1 MARDNI
7 LLTLRKICSSFV
19 DEHGNMRVRPIG
31 FIENMKVE
39 MDRQELLKDIVI
51 LLKDTDI
58 INRETKMY
66 IFNNTTKREINEVLS
81 EEVGETVSFN
91 TTQSKIQYGKTKLEK
106 LFGDS
111 IKRLLYKTY
120 DIDDIPRLI
129 YDISSQY
136 SDIDLRN
143 KLVLDL
149 DSNVYNTELSENDFE
164 DFILTIAPYVKTQ
177 VEYISKNIESEKVG
191 YFNYLI
197 TSKRL
202 TDEDK
207 QRLSKL
213 KDILNNE

>member
-1 MARDNI
+1 MNKSNI
-7 LLTLRKICSSFV
+7 LKDLRRVCGSFV

-177 VEYISKNIESEKVG
+177 VEYISKNIESDKVG

>member
-7 LLTLRKICSSFV
+7 LLTLRKVCGSFV

>member
-1 MARDNI
+1 MYHLNI
-7 LLTLRKICSSFV
+7 GYR
-19 DEHGNMRVRPIG
+19 
-31 FIENMKVE
+31 
-39 MDRQELLKDIVI
+39 
-51 LLKDTDI
+51 
-58 INRETKMY
+58 
-66 IFNNTTKREINEVLS
+66 
-81 EEVGETVSFN
+81 
-91 TTQSKIQYGKTKLEK
+91 
-106 LFGDS
+106 
-111 IKRLLYKTY
+111 
-120 DIDDIPRLI
+120 
-129 YDISSQY
+129 
-136 SDIDLRN
+136 LRN

>member
-7 LLTLRKICSSFV
+7 LLTLRKVCGSFV

-106 LFGDS
+106 LFGYS

>member
-7 LLTLRKICSSFV
+7 LLTLRKVCGSFV
-19 DEHGNMRVRPIG
+19 DEHGNMRVKPIG

>member
-1 MARDNI
+1 MNKSNI
-7 LLTLRKICSSFV
+7 LKDLRRVCGSFV

>member
-1 MARDNI
+1 MARNNI
-7 LLTLRKICSSFV
+7 LLTLRRVCNSFV

>member
-1 MARDNI
+1 MNKSNI
-7 LLTLRKICSSFV
+7 LKDLRRVCGSFV

-66 IFNNTTKREINEVLS
+66 IFNNTTKREINEALS
-81 EEVGETVSFN
+81 DEVGETVSFN

-149 DSNVYNTELSENDFE
+149 DSNIYNTELSENDFE

-177 VEYISKNIESEKVG
+177 VEYISKNIESDKVG